1 MGRERKWKEQLLRP
15 QLEPRDDRALKGRRS
30 EAQTGIV
37 VLFNKPYGVVCQFTS
52 DGSHPTLK
60 DYLPQPDIYPA
71 GRLDADSEGLVV
83 LTDDGAL
90 QHRIA
95 DPRHKLAKTY
105 WVEVEGIATTE
116 ALSALRAGVR
126 IKDYTTRPAEA
137 RTAEPP
143 PWLWERVPPV
153 RFRKSVPT
161 SWLVLRITEGRNRQ
175 VRHMT
180 AAVGLPTLRLIRYE
194 VGSWSMAGLPPG
206 EWRAASAAECTMS
219 TNRGRPR

>member
-1 MGRERKWKEQLLRP
+1 MGAP
-15 QLEPRDDRALKGRRS
+15 
-30 EAQTGIV
+30 TGIV

-52 DGSHPTLK
+52 DGTHPTLK

-105 WVEVEGIATTE
+105 WVEVEGIAGMD
-116 ALSALRAGVR
+116 ALDALRAGVR
-126 IKDYTTRPAEA
+126 IKGYTTRPADV

-153 RFRKSVPT
+153 RFRKSIPT
-161 SWLVLRITEGRNRQ
+161 SWLVLRIAEGRNRQ

-180 AAVGLPTLRLIRYE
+180 AVVGLPTLRLIRDAI
-194 VGSWSMAGLPPG
+194 GPWSLAGLQPG
-206 EWRAASAAECTMS
+206 EWRSASADPRRAMS
-219 TNRGRPR
+219 TERAPPR